1 LAENISIGV
10 GIMAIEFNLATL
22 IVFMLGLLTDH
33 IFKQYSKKKR
43 RKEFLKHLLIDMNH
57 IHQGFEE
64 DVIEEIDMSIWE
76 DVKERFFKSAKN
88 NEEYYRFYNFY
99 SLCQEFNQGN
109 NQKKIKERLMKI
121 IEETFKM
128 KKYQRF

>member
-1 LAENISIGV
+1 
-10 GIMAIEFNLATL
+10 MAIEFNLATL

-33 IFKQYSKKKR
+33 IFKKYSKKKR

-121 IEETFKM
+121 IEETFNM
-128 KKYQRF
+128 EKYQRF

>member
-1 LAENISIGV
+1 
-10 GIMAIEFNLATL
+10 MAIEFNLATL

-43 RKEFLKHLLIDMNH
+43 RQEFLKHLLIDMNH
-57 IHQGFEE
+57 IHQGFER
-64 DVIEEIDMSIWE
+64 DVIDEIDMSIWE
-76 DVKERFFKSAKN
+76 DVEDRFFKSAKD

-99 SLCQEFNQGN
+99 SLCYQFNQGN

>member
-1 LAENISIGV
+1 
-10 GIMAIEFNLATL
+10 MAIEFNLATL

-43 RKEFLKHLLIDMNH
+43 REEFLKHLLIDMNH
-57 IHQGFEE
+57 IHQGFEK
-64 DVIEEIDMSIWE
+64 DVIDKIDMSIWE

>member
-1 LAENISIGV
+1 MV
-10 GIMAIEFNLATL
+10 IEFNLAT
-22 IVFMLGLLTDH
+22 IAVFILGLLTDH
-33 IFKQYSKKKR
+33 IFKKYSKKKR
-43 RKEFLKHLLIDMNH
+43 RQEFLKHLLIDMNH

-76 DVKERFFKSAKN
+76 DVEDRFFKSAKDN
-88 NEEYYRFYNFY
+88 KEYYRFYNFY
-99 SLCQEFNQGN
+99 SLCYDFNENN
-109 NQKKIKERLMKI
+109 NQHKVKERLMKI